1 MKAKS
6 NFKKTEVESILENIK
21 NYLEKKEIDYYD
33 IRLEKSKKTGIVI
46 DNNKVRT
53 IGDTEITGIGIR
65 IYKNKK
71 LGFCSTT
78 NIDNYKLIIDECIR
92 ATEKLTKKTDMQ
104 NFAANKATIKYKHK
118 SFEDSTLESKVN
130 ELLKINNEIINK
142 NNQNYKLLESEIRYK
157 EDYTEKYFVNPW
169 SYIYQDEPYIMMY
182 SFMTGKRNEII
193 ETNLNRFCKKGG
205 LDAITLEKKNELL
218 FENTNILGEL
228 LVSKPC
234 NAIKAN
240 IVLDPEVVGL
250 LAHEA
255 IGHPCEADAKLVNA
269 TVLKK
274 KGIILTKNKD
284 VTIVDDPTSNGFG
297 HMVYDDEGIRANKT
311 TLIKNGVVN
320 DYMTNIETATIENE
334 KSNGS
339 ARAES
344 FSSMPIV
351 RMSNTF
357 FLPGKDKHKDMLTD
371 FSGYYLKGFAGGMV
385 DPSIGTFM
393 FGIKQAIKYDK
404 GNIIGTFKQASIS
417 GNILTY
423 LNNITK
429 IGNIQ
434 HLEGSGFCGK
444 ANQTAYVGDGGPFLK
459 INNVIIGGTNHE

>member
-6 NFKKTEVESILENIK
+6 NFKKTEIESVLEDVK
-21 NYLEKKEIDYYD
+21 NYLERKNIDYYD

-46 DNNKVRT
+46 DNDKVRT
-53 IGDTEITGIGIR
+53 IGDNEVTGIGIR

-78 NIDNYKLIIDECIR
+78 NLDNYKPIIDECIR

-118 SFEDSTLESKVN
+118 SFEDSSIESKVN
-130 ELLKINNEIINK
+130 ELLKINKDIIGKENDD
-142 NNQNYKLLESEIRYK
+142 YKILQSEIRYK

-169 SYIYQDEPYIMMY
+169 SYIYQDEPYAMMY
-182 SFMTGKRNEII
+182 SFMTGKKNGLI
-193 ETNLNRFCKKGG
+193 ETNLNRICKKGG
-205 LDAITLEKKNELL
+205 LEEIGIEKKKELL
-218 FENTNILGEL
+218 TENKEILI
-228 LVSKPC
+228 SKPC
-234 NAIKAN
+234 PAIKTN

-274 KGIILTKNKD
+274 KGMILTKNKD
-284 VTIVDDPTSNGFG
+284 VTIVDDPTINGFG
-297 HMVYDDEGIRANKT
+297 HMVYDDEGIKAEKT
-311 TLIKNGVVN
+311 ILIKNGIVN
-320 DYMTNIETATIENE
+320 DYMTNIETATIENK

-339 ARAES
+339 ARAENFACS
-344 FSSMPIV
+344 PIV

-357 FLPGKDKHKDMLTD
+357 FLPGKDNHKDMLND
-371 FSGYYLKGFAGGMV
+371 FNGYYLKGFAGGMV

-393 FGIKQAIKYDK
+393 FGIKQAFKYQNGK
-404 GNIIGTFKQASIS
+404 IIGKYKQASIS
-417 GNILTY
+417 GNILDY

-429 IGNIQ
+429 IGNKQ
-434 HLEGSGFCGK
+434 NVDGSGFCGK
-444 ANQTAYVGDGGPFLK
+444 GNQTAYVGDGGPFLR
-459 INNVIIGGTNHE
+459 IDNVIVGGTNHE